1 MHITLSMHFN
11 SSTRRVVCT
20 VHVCTNVGY
29 KVRFAPYTTYSRLHS
44 SCQYARATCYSRSKY
59 TYYAYY
65 VASTCILFRGGYL
78 YIYIYPSFSS
88 FLFWFWSPFHQCV
101 VDVPEP
107 GPKERLLRQRQA
119 PAAAAAVARMH
130 TPCSK
135 YSTT

>member
-1 MHITLSMHFN
+1 MHSMHITLSMHFN

-44 SCQYARATCYSRSKY
+44 SCQYVRATCYSSKY

-88 FLFWFWSPFHQCV
+88 FLFWFWSPFHQNP
-101 VDVPEP
+101 DQKR
-107 GPKERLLRQRQA
+107 GFS
-119 PAAAAAVARMH
+119 ARG
-130 TPCSK
+130 TSSSSSSSAYA
-135 YSTT
+135 YSY